1 MKLFIKYGFAF
12 FLTAFGLSGVLVLI
26 HLFVSDQASFSL
38 ILADLGAFGSFLSG
52 VGTIIAATA
61 AVIGVDN
68 WVKQLKFGKY
78 LEVIWSSKVA
88 IRKVHSSEMYWYI
101 ANYSLKQNPSPE
113 CESDLKSKAE
123 KLEFD
128 FQVLKDSFHQLDQI
142 VIKNQFL
149 WANYASQLETTW
161 LKIKWHM
168 EKNSLASKDLPKL
181 NAAFSENYNDLMDKL
196 ESIEAQFGK

>member
-12 FLTAFGLSGVLVLI
+12 FLTVFGLSGVLVLI

-101 ANYSLKQNPSPE
+101 ANYSLKQNPSSE

-168 EKNSLASKDLPKL
+168 EENSLAGKDLPKL